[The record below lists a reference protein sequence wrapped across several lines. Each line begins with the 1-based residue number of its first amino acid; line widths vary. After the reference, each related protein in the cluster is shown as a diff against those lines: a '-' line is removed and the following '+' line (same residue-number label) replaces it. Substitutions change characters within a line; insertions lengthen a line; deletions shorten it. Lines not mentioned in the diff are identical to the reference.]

1 LARARSFGRKR
12 SVVSQ
17 VCRNISNSFETLF
30 YFRWIGEAGTN
41 TPPNPCDPVWERQMI
56 CQFCNN
62 NWIAIRVEEGKRK
75 RQPLPSGSYRNDVQQ
90 KDEQIVGVSRFRR
103 ERSVVDDLEVNESR
117 PASFLVVNDI
127 CRGRVAM

>member
-1 LARARSFGRKR
+1 LARACAFGRKR
-12 SVVSQ
+12 SIESQ
-17 VCRNISNSFETLF
+17 VSGHISNPFEALF

-41 TPPNPCDPVWERQMI
+41 APPNPCDPAWECQMI

-62 NWIAIRVEEGKRK
+62 NWIAVRVEEGKRK
-75 RQPLPSGSYRNDVQQ
+75 RQPLPAGGYCQDVQQ
-90 KDEQIVGVSRFRR
+90 KDEQIVGVSGFRR
-103 ERSVVDDLEVNESR
+103 ERSVVDDLEVNEPR